1 MYATKLGDIAA
12 IKRFLLMGHDIHC
25 KDYDNR
31 TVLHVA
37 AAEGDVV
44 TLEYVLS
51 KWHEDLDPHDRYDRT
66 PLDDAEHFCDRLCL
80 EYPRYP
86 KFRPP
91 LCTGVGWILDAF
103 VQIRLL

>member
-1 MYATKLGDIAA
+1 MYATKMGDIAA

-51 KWHEDLDPHDRYDRT
+51 KWQEDPDQQDRYDRT
-66 PLDDAEHFCDRLCL
+66 PLDDAKHFNNTGCAKLL
-80 EYPRYP
+80 EEAIAIYSI
-86 KFRPP
+86 KN
-91 LCTGVGWILDAF
+91 
-103 VQIRLL
+103 QE